1 MPNLMLINN
10 HHDYSNSDDDDHAVL
25 NDSSGSNDGWDTERE
40 QRVKRACKVR
50 PLFVY
55 FFLF

>member
-1 MPNLMLINN
+1 MLINN